1 MVIWPNSDSL
11 TQDILSQN
19 KPKLCFGTCIFL
31 QLSGSECVFSVEK
44 RKVEQEHLELV
55 TESLW
60 TFFSLSSSLFHGM
73 SLLHK
78 YVIFFL
84 WIMISSL
91 LWLTSARQVSNT
103 QVVGEMGSTPAHTSS
118 WWGFSERERGKD
130 CCYNENELNEHF
142 ASFFPLFSSF
152 LLFSYLFFSSFFFPL
167 FSSPFQS
174 QRFIT
179 TPGWTHKLLPW
190 FSTYQELIFKKRSE
204 KKERKCKKED
214 LGQTFSHNV
223 PHCTYLGCAWSTD
236 RKSNN

>member
-1 MVIWPNSDSL
+1 
-11 TQDILSQN
+11 
-19 KPKLCFGTCIFL
+19 
-31 QLSGSECVFSVEK
+31 
-44 RKVEQEHLELV
+44 
-55 TESLW
+55 
-60 TFFSLSSSLFHGM
+60 
-73 SLLHK
+73 
-78 YVIFFL
+78 
-84 WIMISSL
+84 MISSL
-91 LWLTSARQVSNT
+91 LWLTSARQASNT

-142 ASFFPLFSSF
+142 ASFFPSSPHFCCSRISFSP
-152 LLFSYLFFSSFFFPL
+152 LFFFPL

-190 FSTYQELIFKKRSE
+190 VSTYQELIFKKRSE

>member
-1 MVIWPNSDSL
+1 MFWHLHISPIVWIRVCF
-11 TQDILSQN
+11 
-19 KPKLCFGTCIFL
+19 LCREKESRARTSGPGDRITLNIF
-31 QLSGSECVFSVEK
+31 
-44 RKVEQEHLELV
+44 
-55 TESLW
+55 
-60 TFFSLSSSLFHGM
+60 FFIFFPIPWHVSAPQ
-73 SLLHK
+73 
-78 YVIFFL
+78 ICDFFL

-91 LWLTSARQVSNT
+91 LWLTSARQASNT

-142 ASFFPLFSSF
+142 ASFFSLFSSF

-179 TPGWTHKLLPW
+179 TPGWTRKLLPW

-223 PHCTYLGCAWSTD
+223 PHCTYLGRAWSTD

>member
-1 MVIWPNSDSL
+1 
-11 TQDILSQN
+11 
-19 KPKLCFGTCIFL
+19 
-31 QLSGSECVFSVEK
+31 
-44 RKVEQEHLELV
+44 
-55 TESLW
+55 
-60 TFFSLSSSLFHGM
+60 
-73 SLLHK
+73 
-78 YVIFFL
+78 
-84 WIMISSL
+84 MISSL
-91 LWLTSARQVSNT
+91 LWLTSARQASNT

-142 ASFFPLFSSF
+142 ASFFSLFSSF

-223 PHCTYLGCAWSTD
+223 PHCTYLGCARILTENQTI
-236 RKSNN
+236 KSWNFQSFSGQYLSRVSVIVLSVHLSYTRTFLVNTILSAFYFVHSNLFLIQEGVTSFKFVEISFLKQSC